1 MSTENNFDDLLY
13 PILCGE
19 GNIFG
24 FFDKIFE
31 FLYRRTDFFKFKTKE
46 SPELGLSDGEA
57 EKIVKSVF
65 CKYMEKAVSE
75 WRSQTILDTD
85 PVSLDYVAEET
96 VVTTESDSEKI
107 SSSSP
112 EENSVESLENKIPS
126 KREEDQSD
134 PKVPMM
140 DPDSY
145 NGASYDDF
153 SWSQTIGDLDIH
165 IKVPCEVTSGKQVHV
180 DIQHTHIRVELVKD
194 DKLYVLKEGDLT
206 WKINVEESAWTLIPG
221 EEINICLHKM
231 KERWWDSCFVDG
243 PKINLKAIDPSIP
256 FEDLDQE
263 SQAKIEELM
272 YNEHL
277 KRLGKPTIQ
286 QTKLHNIL
294 KDAWDR
300 DGSPFKGQPFD
311 PSVVDIQNTESALL

>member
-1 MSTENNFDDLLY
+1 MSTETNYDDLLY

-31 FLYRRTDFFKFKTKE
+31 FLYRRTDFFKLKTE
-46 SPELGLSDGEA
+46 DSPDLGLADGEA
-57 EKIVKSVF
+57 ERIVKSVF
-65 CKYMEKAVSE
+65 CKYMESAVSE
-75 WRSQTILDTD
+75 RKSQEMFEVDPIL
-85 PVSLDYVAEET
+85 LDYIAEET

-107 SSSSP
+107 SPPP
-112 EENSVESLENKIPS
+112 EESTVELQENKIRS
-126 KREEDQSD
+126 KRKEDQSD
-134 PKVPMM
+134 PKIPMM

-145 NGASYDDF
+145 NGASYDDY
-153 SWSQTIGDLDIH
+153 SWSQTIRDIDIH
-165 IKVPCEVTSGKQVHV
+165 VKVPSEVTSGKQVHV
-180 DIQHTHIRVELVKD
+180 DIQQTHIRVELIKGEE
-194 DKLYVLKEGDLT
+194 LCVLKEGDLS
-206 WKINVEESAWTLIPG
+206 WKVNVEESAWTLIPG
-221 EEINICLHKM
+221 EILTICLHKM
-231 KERWWDSCFVDG
+231 KERWWDSCFIDG

-277 KRLGKPTIQ
+277 KRLGKPTIK
-286 QTKLHNIL
+286 QTKIHNIL

-311 PSVVDIQNTESALL
+311 PSAVDVQNTESALL